1 MSYLKQKN
9 KKLIGTII
17 IPVWLIFFMALVSI
31 LGEILL
37 PNFNKFET
45 FLFYLFGGLS
55 WIIPMLPLIIWMQK
69 EKN

>member
-1 MSYLKQKN
+1 MSYFKQKN

-45 FLFYLFGGLS
+45 FLFYFFGGLS
-55 WIIPMLPLIIWMQK
+55 WIIPMLPLISWMQK

>member
-1 MSYLKQKN
+1 MSTLKQKN

-17 IPVWLIFFMALVSI
+17 IPIWLIFFLIVVSI
-31 LGEILL
+31 LGEIFL

-45 FLFYLFGGLS
+45 FLFYFIGGMS
-55 WIIPMLPLIIWMQK
+55 WIIPMLPLISWMQK

>member
-37 PNFNKFET
+37 PNFNKFGT
-45 FLFYLFGGLS
+45 FLFYFFGGLS
-55 WIIPMLPLIIWMQK
+55 WIIPMLQLISWMQK

>member
-45 FLFYLFGGLS
+45 FLFYFFGGLS
-55 WIIPMLPLIIWMQK
+55 WIIPMLPLISWIQK

>member
-1 MSYLKQKN
+1 MSILKQKN

-17 IPVWLIFFMALVSI
+17 IPIWLIFFLIVVSI
-31 LGEILL
+31 LGEIFL

-45 FLFYLFGGLS
+45 FLFYFIGGMS
-55 WIIPMLPLIIWMQK
+55 WIIPILPLISWMQK

>member
-1 MSYLKQKN
+1 MSTLKQKN

-17 IPVWLIFFMALVSI
+17 IPIWLILFLIVVSI
-31 LGEILL
+31 LGEIFL

-45 FLFYLFGGLS
+45 FLFYFIGGMS
-55 WIIPMLPLIIWMQK
+55 WIIPMLPLISWMQK

>member
-1 MSYLKQKN
+1 MSYLKQKS

-17 IPVWLIFFMALVSI
+17 IPVWLMIFLVSVSI

-45 FLFYLFGGLS
+45 FLFYLIGGIS
-55 WIIPMLPLIIWMQK
+55 WIIPVLPLISWMQK
-69 EKN
+69 EKD

>member
-1 MSYLKQKN
+1 MSYLKPQN

-45 FLFYLFGGLS
+45 FLFYFFGGLS
-55 WIIPMLPLIIWMQK
+55 WIIPMLPLISWMQK

>member
-1 MSYLKQKN
+1 MSILKQKN

-17 IPVWLIFFMALVSI
+17 IPIWLIFFLIVVSI
-31 LGEILL
+31 LGEIFL

-45 FLFYLFGGLS
+45 FLFYFIGGMS
-55 WIIPMLPLIIWMQK
+55 WIIPMLPLISWMQK

>member
-1 MSYLKQKN
+1 MSTLKQKN

-17 IPVWLIFFMALVSI
+17 IPIWLIFFLIVISI
-31 LGEILL
+31 LGEIFL

-45 FLFYLFGGLS
+45 FLFYFIGGMS
-55 WIIPMLPLIIWMQK
+55 WIIPMLPLISWMQK

>member
-45 FLFYLFGGLS
+45 FLFYFFGGLS
-55 WIIPMLPLIIWMQK
+55 WIIPMLPLISWMQK

>member
-45 FLFYLFGGLS
+45 FLFYFFGGLS
-55 WIIPMLPLIIWMQK
+55 WIIPMLPLISWMQK
-69 EKN
+69 EKK

>member
-1 MSYLKQKN
+1 MSILKQKN

-17 IPVWLIFFMALVSI
+17 IPIWLVFFLIVVSI
-31 LGEILL
+31 LGEIFL

-45 FLFYLFGGLS
+45 FLFYFIGGMS
-55 WIIPMLPLIIWMQK
+55 WIIPMLPLISWMQK

>member
-1 MSYLKQKN
+1 MSYFKQKN

-17 IPVWLIFFMALVSI
+17 IPVWLIFFKALVSI

-45 FLFYLFGGLS
+45 FLFYFFGGLS
-55 WIIPMLPLIIWMQK
+55 WIIPMLPLISWMQK

>member
-17 IPVWLIFFMALVSI
+17 IPVLLIFFMALVSI

-45 FLFYLFGGLS
+45 FLFYFFGGLS
-55 WIIPMLPLIIWMQK
+55 WIIPMLPLISWMQK

>member
-1 MSYLKQKN
+1 
-9 KKLIGTII
+9 
-17 IPVWLIFFMALVSI
+17 MALVSI

-45 FLFYLFGGLS
+45 FLFYFFGGLS
-55 WIIPMLPLIIWMQK
+55 WIIPMLPLISWMQK

>member
-45 FLFYLFGGLS
+45 FLFYFFGGLS
-55 WIIPMLPLIIWMQK
+55 WIIPMLPLISRMQK

>member
-1 MSYLKQKN
+1 MSTLKQKN

-17 IPVWLIFFMALVSI
+17 IPIWLIFFLIVVSI
-31 LGEILL
+31 LGEIFL

-45 FLFYLFGGLS
+45 FLFYFIGGMS
-55 WIIPMLPLIIWMQK
+55 WIIPILPLISWMQK

>member
-1 MSYLKQKN
+1 MSYLKQKS

-17 IPVWLIFFMALVSI
+17 ILIWLMLFLVSVSI

-37 PNFNKFET
+37 PSFNKFET
-45 FLFYLFGGLS
+45 FLFYLFGGIS
-55 WIIPMLPLIIWMQK
+55 WVIPVLPLISWMQK

>member
-9 KKLIGTII
+9 KKLICTII

-45 FLFYLFGGLS
+45 FLFYFFGGLS
-55 WIIPMLPLIIWMQK
+55 WIIPILPLISWMQK

>member
-37 PNFNKFET
+37 PHFNKFET
-45 FLFYLFGGLS
+45 FLFYFFGGIS
-55 WIIPMLPLIIWMQK
+55 WIIPMLPLISWMQK

>member
-45 FLFYLFGGLS
+45 FLFYFLGGLS
-55 WIIPMLPLIIWMQK
+55 WIIPMLPLISWMQK

>member
-1 MSYLKQKN
+1 MGYLKQKS

-17 IPVWLIFFMALVSI
+17 IPVWLMLFLVSLSI

-37 PNFNKFET
+37 PSFNKFET
-45 FLFYLFGGLS
+45 FLFYLFGGIS
-55 WIIPMLPLIIWMQK
+55 WVIPVLPLISWMQK

>member
-9 KKLIGTII
+9 KKLISTII

-45 FLFYLFGGLS
+45 FLFYFFGGLS
-55 WIIPMLPLIIWMQK
+55 WIIPMLPLISWMQK

>member
-45 FLFYLFGGLS
+45 FLFYFFGGLS
-55 WIIPMLPLIIWMQK
+55 WIIPMLPLISWMQK
-69 EKN
+69 GKN

>member
-1 MSYLKQKN
+1 MSILKKKN

-17 IPVWLIFFMALVSI
+17 IPIWLIFFLIVVSI
-31 LGEILL
+31 LGEIFL

-45 FLFYLFGGLS
+45 FLFYFIGGMS
-55 WIIPMLPLIIWMQK
+55 WIIPMLPLISWMQK

>member
-45 FLFYLFGGLS
+45 FLFYFFGGLS
-55 WIIPMLPLIIWMQK
+55 WIITMLPLISWMQK

>member
-45 FLFYLFGGLS
+45 FLFYFFGGIS
-55 WIIPMLPLIIWMQK
+55 WIIPMLPLISWMQK

>member
-45 FLFYLFGGLS
+45 FLFYFFGGLS
-55 WIIPMLPLIIWMQK
+55 WIIPMLPHISWMQK

>member
-45 FLFYLFGGLS
+45 FLFYFFGGLS
-55 WIIPMLPLIIWMQK
+55 WIIPMLPLIS
-69 EKN
+69 

>member
-45 FLFYLFGGLS
+45 FLFYFFGGLS
-55 WIIPMLPLIIWMQK
+55 WIIPMLPLISWMQK
-69 EKN
+69 ENN

>member
-1 MSYLKQKN
+1 MSILKQKN

-17 IPVWLIFFMALVSI
+17 IPIWLLFFLIAVSI
-31 LGEILL
+31 LGEIFL

-45 FLFYLFGGLS
+45 FLFYFIGGMS
-55 WIIPMLPLIIWMQK
+55 WIIPMLPLISWMQK

>member
-17 IPVWLIFFMALVSI
+17 IPVWLIFFMALISI

-45 FLFYLFGGLS
+45 FLFYFFGGLS
-55 WIIPMLPLIIWMQK
+55 WIIPMLPLISWMQK

>member
-1 MSYLKQKN
+1 MSTLKQKN

-17 IPVWLIFFMALVSI
+17 IPIWLIFFLIIVSI

-45 FLFYLFGGLS
+45 FLFYFIVGMS
-55 WIIPMLPLIIWMQK
+55 WIIPMLPLISWMQK

>member
-17 IPVWLIFFMALVSI
+17 IPIWLIFFMALVSI

-45 FLFYLFGGLS
+45 FLFYFFGGLS
-55 WIIPMLPLIIWMQK
+55 WIIPMLPLISWMQK